1 VIGIDGLQ
9 SLTFQKLIII
19 DKFMKYVDLEMHAPH
34 PVFTRQDILLAGLKV
49 FDYQLSLWVK
59 KGLLI
64 RLKNGIYA
72 FAREA
77 GSVDVRKLAFLLYQP
92 SYISLESALAYHGF
106 IPEMV
111 YAQTS
116 VTSRTTRT
124 FNNVLGRFIYRHV
137 KKELY
142 WGYEKISSGA
152 CPYLM
157 AEPEKAVL
165 DYLYLNQTSIRT
177 QADFESIRLN
187 YEQLRV
193 SLNPDKFAR
202 YLAGFNML
210 KMEKWALQCLP

>member
-1 VIGIDGLQ
+1 
-9 SLTFQKLIII
+9 
-19 DKFMKYVDLEMHAPH
+19 MKYIDLEMQAPH
-34 PVFTRQDILLAGLKV
+34 PIFTRQDILLSGLKV
-49 FDYQLSLWVK
+49 YDYQLSLWVQ

-77 GSVDVRKLAFLLYQP
+77 ASIEGKEVAFLLYQP

-124 FNNVLGRFIYRHV
+124 FDNVLGRFIYRHV

-142 WGYEKISSGA
+142 WGYEEILSGA
-152 CPYLM
+152 RPYLM

-177 QADFESIRLN
+177 QEDFDSIRLN
-187 YEQLRV
+187 HEQLHV
-193 SLNPDKFAR
+193 SLDSDKFIR
-202 YLAGFNML
+202 YLSAFSML
-210 KMEKWALQCLP
+210 KMEKWVLQCLP